1 MLLGLTIFAL
11 VIILLLQFL
20 AYTNLSGDL
29 ILVKEEILDVRHQN
43 DMLRQQIDI
52 ITENIPTLKQAY
64 VKLF

>member
-20 AYTNLSGDL
+20 AYITISGDL
-29 ILVKEEILDVRHQN
+29 ILVKEEMIDIRHQN

>member
-20 AYTNLSGDL
+20 AYTTISGDL
-29 ILVKEEILDVRHQN
+29 ILVKEEMIDIRHQN